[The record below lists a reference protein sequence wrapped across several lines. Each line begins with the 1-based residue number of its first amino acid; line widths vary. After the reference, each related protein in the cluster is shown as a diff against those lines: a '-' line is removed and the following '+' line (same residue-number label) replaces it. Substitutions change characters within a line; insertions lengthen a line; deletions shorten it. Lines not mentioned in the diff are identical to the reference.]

1 VVGLPS
7 LGQVVREEAHDPLI
21 VLHARPEVLDG
32 QLVVLGHVHLL
43 DGVRLHELLLLGQQ
57 LAEEVLVD
65 HELGRRV

>member
-1 VVGLPS
+1 LVALN
-7 LGQVVREEAHDPLI
+7 
-21 VLHARPEVLDG
+21 ARPEVLDG